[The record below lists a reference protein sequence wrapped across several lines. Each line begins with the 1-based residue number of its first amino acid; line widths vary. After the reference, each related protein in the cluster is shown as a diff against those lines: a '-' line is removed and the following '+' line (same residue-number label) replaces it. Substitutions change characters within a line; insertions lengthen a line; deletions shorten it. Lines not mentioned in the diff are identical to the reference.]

1 MAKAPEEKTSK
12 APEEMI
18 TTDTIILLLIR
29 ITFIVF
35 DSLKRLV
42 SVSLLN
48 AGVTKDT
55 QTNEKQIVTA
65 KESNDKLKG
74 LLKKELVDLVIA
86 YEKETG
92 IDHQSVK

>member
-12 APEEMI
+12 APEEKI

-29 ITFIVF
+29 ITFIIF
-35 DSLKRLV
+35 DSLKRL
-42 SVSLLN
+42 VSLLN

-55 QTNEKQIVTA
+55 QTHETQIVPA
-65 KESNDKLKG
+65 KDSNDKLKG

>member
-1 MAKAPEEKTSK
+1 MAKAPEEKTST
-12 APEEMI
+12 APEEKI

-35 DSLKRLV
+35 DSFKRL
-42 SVSLLN
+42 VSLLN

-55 QTNEKQIVTA
+55 QTNEKQIVPP

>member
-12 APEEMI
+12 APEEKI

-29 ITFIVF
+29 IAFIVF
-35 DSLKRLV
+35 NSFKRLA
-42 SVSLLN
+42 SLIN
-48 AGVTKDT
+48 AGVTKDE
-55 QTNEKQIVTA
+55 QTSEQQIVPA

-92 IDHQSVK
+92 IDHQNVK

>member
-12 APEEMI
+12 APEEKI

-35 DSLKRLV
+35 DSLKRLF
-42 SVSLLN
+42 SLLN
-48 AGVTKDT
+48 AGITKDT
-55 QTNEKQIVTA
+55 QTNEKQIVTV

-92 IDHQSVK
+92 IDHQNVK

>member
-12 APEEMI
+12 APEEKI

-35 DSLKRLV
+35 DSFKRLA
-42 SVSLLN
+42 SLIN
-48 AGVTKDT
+48 AGVTKDE
-55 QTNEKQIVTA
+55 QTNEQQIIPA

-92 IDHQSVK
+92 IDHQNVK

>member
-12 APEEMI
+12 APEEKI

-29 ITFIVF
+29 ITFIIF
-35 DSLKRLV
+35 DSFKRLA
-42 SVSLLN
+42 SLIN
-48 AGVTKDT
+48 AGVTKDE
-55 QTNEKQIVTA
+55 QTNEQQILPA

-92 IDHQSVK
+92 IDHQNVK

>member
-12 APEEMI
+12 APEEKI

-42 SVSLLN
+42 SLLN
-48 AGVTKDT
+48 TGVTKDT

-65 KESNDKLKG
+65 KDSNDKLKG

>member
-12 APEEMI
+12 APEEKI

-35 DSLKRLV
+35 DSFRRL
-42 SVSLLN
+42 VSLLN
-48 AGVTKDT
+48 TGVTKDT
-55 QTNEKQIVTA
+55 QTNEKQTVPA
-65 KESNDKLKG
+65 KDSNDKLKG

>member
-12 APEEMI
+12 APEEKI

-35 DSLKRLV
+35 DSFRRL
-42 SVSLLN
+42 VSLLN
-48 AGVTKDT
+48 AGVTKDR
-55 QTNEKQIVTA
+55 QTNEKQIVPA
-65 KESNDKLKG
+65 KDSNDKLKG

>member
-12 APEEMI
+12 APEEKI

-35 DSLKRLV
+35 DSFKRL
-42 SVSLLN
+42 VSLLN

>member
-12 APEEMI
+12 APEEKI

-35 DSLKRLV
+35 DSFKRL
-42 SVSLLN
+42 VSLLN

-55 QTNEKQIVTA
+55 QTNEKKTIPA

>member
-12 APEEMI
+12 APEEKI

-35 DSLKRLV
+35 DSFKRLV
-42 SVSLLN
+42 SLLN
-48 AGVTKDT
+48 TGVTKDT
-55 QTNEKQIVTA
+55 QMNEKQMVPV

>member
-12 APEEMI
+12 APEEKI

-35 DSLKRLV
+35 DSFKRL
-42 SVSLLN
+42 VSLLN

-65 KESNDKLKG
+65 KDSNDKLKG

>member
-12 APEEMI
+12 APEEKI

-35 DSLKRLV
+35 DSFKRLI
-42 SVSLLN
+42 SLLN

-55 QTNEKQIVTA
+55 QTNEKQIVPP

-92 IDHQSVK
+92 IDHQNVK

>member
-42 SVSLLN
+42 SLLN
-48 AGVTKDT
+48 TGVTKDT

-65 KESNDKLKG
+65 KDSNDKLKG

-92 IDHQSVK
+92 IDHQNVK

>member
-12 APEEMI
+12 APEEKI

-35 DSLKRLV
+35 DSLKRLI
-42 SVSLLN
+42 SLLN

-55 QTNEKQIVTA
+55 QTNEKQIVPP

-74 LLKKELVDLVIA
+74 LIKKELVDLVIA

>member
-12 APEEMI
+12 APEEKI

-35 DSLKRLV
+35 DSLKRL
-42 SVSLLN
+42 VSLLN

-92 IDHQSVK
+92 IDHQNVK

>member
-12 APEEMI
+12 APEEKI

-35 DSLKRLV
+35 DSLKKL
-42 SVSLLN
+42 VSLLN

-65 KESNDKLKG
+65 KDSNDKLKG

-92 IDHQSVK
+92 IDHQNVK

>member
-42 SVSLLN
+42 SLLN

-55 QTNEKQIVTA
+55 QTNEKKIVTV

>member
-12 APEEMI
+12 APEEKI

-29 ITFIVF
+29 ITFIIF
-35 DSLKRLV
+35 DSFKRLA
-42 SVSLLN
+42 SLIN
-48 AGVTKDT
+48 AGVTKDE
-55 QTNEKQIVTA
+55 QTNGKQIVPA
-65 KESNDKLKG
+65 KESNEKLKG

-92 IDHQSVK
+92 IDYQNVK

>member
-12 APEEMI
+12 APEEKI

-29 ITFIVF
+29 ITFIIF
-35 DSLKRLV
+35 DSFKRL
-42 SVSLLN
+42 VSLLN

-55 QTNEKQIVTA
+55 QTNEKKTVTA

>member
-12 APEEMI
+12 APEEKI

-29 ITFIVF
+29 ITFIIF
-35 DSLKRLV
+35 DSFKRLA
-42 SVSLLN
+42 SLIN
-48 AGVTKDT
+48 AGVTKDE
-55 QTNEKQIVTA
+55 QTNEQQILPA

>member
-12 APEEMI
+12 APEEKI

-29 ITFIVF
+29 IAFIVF
-35 DSLKRLV
+35 DSFKRLA
-42 SVSLLN
+42 SLIN
-48 AGVTKDT
+48 AGVTKDE
-55 QTNEKQIVTA
+55 QTNEQQILPA

-92 IDHQSVK
+92 IDHQNVK

>member
-12 APEEMI
+12 APEEKI

-29 ITFIVF
+29 IAFIIF
-35 DSLKRLV
+35 DSFKRLA
-42 SVSLLN
+42 SLIN
-48 AGVTKDT
+48 AGVTKDE
-55 QTNEKQIVTA
+55 QTNEQQILPA

-86 YEKETG
+86 YKKETG
-92 IDHQSVK
+92 IDHQNVK

>member
-12 APEEMI
+12 APEEKI

-42 SVSLLN
+42 SLLN

-55 QTNEKQIVTA
+55 QTNEKKIVTA

>member
-1 MAKAPEEKTSK
+1 MAKTPEEKSSKAPEEK
-12 APEEMI
+12 I

-35 DSLKRLV
+35 DSFKRLA
-42 SVSLLN
+42 SLIN
-48 AGVTKDT
+48 AGVMKDV
-55 QTNEKQIVTA
+55 QTNQKQIVA
-65 KESNDKLKG
+65 DRESSDKLKG

-92 IDHQSVK
+92 IDHQNVK

>member
-12 APEEMI
+12 APEEKI

-35 DSLKRLV
+35 DSLKRLF
-42 SVSLLN
+42 SLLN
-48 AGVTKDT
+48 AGITKDT
-55 QTNEKQIVTA
+55 QTNEKKIVTV

-92 IDHQSVK
+92 IDHQNVK

>member
-12 APEEMI
+12 APEEKI

-29 ITFIVF
+29 LTFIVF
-35 DSLKRLV
+35 DSFKRLA
-42 SVSLLN
+42 SLIN
-48 AGVTKDT
+48 AGVTKDE
-55 QTNEKQIVTA
+55 QTNEQQMVPV

-92 IDHQSVK
+92 IDHQNVK

>member
-12 APEEMI
+12 APEEKI

-29 ITFIVF
+29 ITFIIF
-35 DSLKRLV
+35 DSLKRL
-42 SVSLLN
+42 VSLLN

>member
-12 APEEMI
+12 APDEKI

-35 DSLKRLV
+35 DSFKRL
-42 SVSLLN
+42 VSLLN

-55 QTNEKQIVTA
+55 QTYEKQIVPA

-92 IDHQSVK
+92 INHQNVK

>member
-12 APEEMI
+12 APEEKI

-42 SVSLLN
+42 SLLN

-55 QTNEKQIVTA
+55 QTNEKKTVTA

-92 IDHQSVK
+92 IDHQNVK

>member
-12 APEEMI
+12 APEEKI
-18 TTDTIILLLIR
+18 TTDTIILVLIR
-29 ITFIVF
+29 ITFIIF
-35 DSLKRLV
+35 DSFKRL
-42 SVSLLN
+42 VSLLN
-48 AGVTKDT
+48 AGVTKDG
-55 QTNEKQIVTA
+55 QTNEKQMVPA

-92 IDHQSVK
+92 IDHQNVK

>member
-12 APEEMI
+12 APEEKI

-42 SVSLLN
+42 SLLN

-55 QTNEKQIVTA
+55 QTNEKKMVPV

>member
-12 APEEMI
+12 APEEKI

-35 DSLKRLV
+35 DSFKRL
-42 SVSLLN
+42 VSLLN

-55 QTNEKQIVTA
+55 QTNGNQIVPA

>member
-12 APEEMI
+12 APEEKI

-35 DSLKRLV
+35 DSFKRL
-42 SVSLLN
+42 VSLLN

-55 QTNEKQIVTA
+55 QTNETQIVPA

>member
-12 APEEMI
+12 APEEKI

-42 SVSLLN
+42 SLLN

-55 QTNEKQIVTA
+55 QTNEKKIVPA

-92 IDHQSVK
+92 IDHQNVK